1 MDGRNEQVRDYLS
14 DVYGK
19 PVEVIRIASLGAEPG
34 EAELKGFGYGKPY
47 VIDFIL
53 EGQAQSVVLS
63 SMRVQKGFGHDTFA
77 DRAAQM
83 LWSNRAFNVLP
94 RHVRSIDAGYFTK
107 YGGLKSVGDADEF
120 FVLMDR
126 ISGIEYYRDLDR
138 IAESGFFTDLDRD
151 RALAL
156 SDYLVYIHAQKH
168 DDRVLWDRR
177 VRELVGSGECIMG
190 LDDSYPDGFEFYSKK
205 DFERMEQECVRWRWK
220 LKPCFARLCVVHG
233 DFHPWNVMF
242 RNECDFTVLDRS
254 RGEYGEA
261 ADDVSCMSLN
271 YLFYS
276 LRKYGR
282 LEGEFKELWDRFMEN
297 YLVKSGDFEM
307 LQYIQPFYAFRAL
320 VVASPLWYPTLDDS
334 VRVKLFNFIDNVL
347 AADEFDYRDVN
358 KYLKTP
364 KGR

>member
-1 MDGRNEQVRDYLS
+1 MDSRREQVREYLTE
-14 DVYGK
+14 VYGK
-19 PVEVIRIASLGAEPG
+19 PVEVIRIAGLGAEPG
-34 EAELKGFGYGKPY
+34 ESELKGFGYGKPY

-53 EGQAQSVVLS
+53 EGHAESVVLS

-83 LWSNRAFNVLP
+83 LWSNMAFNVLP

-107 YGGLKSVGDADEF
+107 SGGLKSAGDADEF
-120 FVLMDR
+120 FILMDR
-126 ISGIEYYRDLDR
+126 VSGIEYYRDLDR
-138 IAESGFFTDLDRD
+138 IMESGFFSQLDRD
-151 RALAL
+151 RAIAL
-156 SDYLVYIHAQKH
+156 SDYLVYIHQQKH

-177 VRELVGSGECIMG
+177 IRELVGSGECIMG
-190 LDDSYPDGFEFYSKK
+190 LADSYPDEFRFYSKQ
-205 DFERMEQECVRWRWK
+205 DFERMEEECVAWRWK
-220 LKPCFARLCVVHG
+220 LKPRYERLCVVHG
-233 DFHPWNVMF
+233 DFHPWNLMF
-242 RNECDFTVLDRS
+242 RNGTDFTALDRS

-282 LEGEFKELWDRFMEN
+282 LDKEFKVLWDRFMEN

-307 LQYIQPFYAFRAL
+307 LQLIQPFYAFRAL
-320 VVASPLWYPTLDDS
+320 VVASPVWYPTLDAD

-347 AADEFDYRDVN
+347 AADEFDYKDVN
-358 KYLKTP
+358 KYLKKP